1 MNSFSFSTLMF
12 RDDALKLVV
21 VATTGIV
28 VVVAIAVAIAGVV
41 VDDAFV
47 VDVGDGCEP
56 LLVVFE
62 AKLLTS

>member
-12 RDDALKLVV
+12 IDDALKLVV

-28 VVVAIAVAIAGVV
+28 VVVAIVVAAGVV